1 MAATDPVRNV
11 QRERQ
16 DHEVLTDIAESLK
29 RHAAYPPSTEVPYVT
44 ASLDW
49 MPEGNAPAVR
59 QATIKARDLVEA
71 AIAEYEKRSPQRAS
85 LREDV
90 EAVTEQLGSLDSAAK
105 GVYVVANSSIDILDV
120 EPLGLPI
127 ETKVT
132 VAPIPA
138 LKRLAQM
145 VEDYPVYAILQVD
158 QQLALM
164 SFVSEELVAGTVS
177 VQSSDYPRK
186 QASGGWSQRR
196 YQARADERVQAS
208 AKRIAEEVR
217 KALDETG
224 VRRMILS
231 ASDVMRPALMDEFH
245 QTVTDKIIGDI
256 RIDIDAPFEEVLEL
270 SVPVKK
276 EFERKRELEQVEE
289 FQNAL
294 HSAGLGA
301 AGSTDVLNALRNGQ
315 VRRLLMTRQY
325 EQMGWMDYTMNI
337 GGVGDPPSSHPA
349 GGNVD
354 DIVAVPLEEEMIRQA
369 ILQDA
374 EIEIVKG
381 SVGVDPD
388 ADVPE
393 AGQAVPRNE
402 AGSVLDEFGGVVAL
416 LRFAL

>member
-1 MAATDPVRNV
+1 MSATDPVRNV
-11 QRERQ
+11 TRTSE
-16 DHEVLTDIAESLK
+16 DHPVLTDIDESLK
-29 RHAAYPPSTEVPYVT
+29 RHAAYPPSPEVPYLT

-59 QATIKARDLVEA
+59 QATTKARDLVEA
-71 AIAEYEKRSPQRAS
+71 EIDEYEKRSPARAS

-90 EAVTEQLGSLDSAAK
+90 ETVTERLGSLDSAAK

-145 VEDYPVYAILQVD
+145 VEDYPMYAILQVD
-158 QQLALM
+158 QQLAQL
-164 SFVSEELVAGTVS
+164 SFVSEEMVPGTMS
-177 VQSSDYPRK
+177 VESSDWPRK

-245 QTVTDKIIGDI
+245 QTVSDKIIGDI
-256 RIDIDAPFEEVLEL
+256 RIDIDAPFQEVLEL
-270 SVPVKK
+270 SIPVKK

-289 FQNAL
+289 FKNAL
-294 HSAGLGA
+294 HSSGLGA
-301 AGSTDVLNALRNGQ
+301 GGAVDVLNALRNGQ

-325 EQMGWMDYTMNI
+325 EQMGWMDYTMSI
-337 GGVGDPPSSHPA
+337 GGVGDPPATHPA
-349 GGNVD
+349 GGKVED
-354 DIVAVPLEEEMIRQA
+354 MVAVPLEEEMIRQA
-369 ILQDA
+369 VLQDA

-381 SVGVDPD
+381 SVGVDPT
-388 ADVPE
+388 ADVPA
-393 AGQAVPRNE
+393 AGQDAPRNE
-402 AGSVLDEFGGVVAL
+402 AGTALDEFGGVAAV
-416 LRFAL
+416 LRFAI